1 MDDLDEIREKKM
13 NELANKYSGDSKQ
26 EILDKPIIITDDT
39 FDNVIQ
45 KYKLLV
51 IDCWAEWCGP
61 CRMVGPVIDELAKD
75 YAGKI
80 VFGKINVDENRTI
93 PMKFQIM
100 SIPTILIFKDGNL
113 VDKIIGALPKPNL
126 ESRIK
131 QYL

>member
-113 VDKIIGALPKPNL
+113 VDKIIGALPKPKL